1 MATAVVTGTIT
12 SSTTE
17 SDIVA
22 GGKTIIITLTG
33 DTWLP
38 ESITQWRDEIGFQ
51 WTDDGTEVWQDD

>member
-33 DTWLP
+33 DTWIP
-38 ESITQWRDEIGFQ
+38 ESISQWRDEFGYI
-51 WTDDGTEVWQDD
+51 WADDGTEVWKDD